1 MPKTELVEN
10 FLVVKNLTPE
20 MSQNVTPKW
29 RYFKEKW
36 LVKKVQLNFSTKKRT
51 LQINRHFIDHWW
63 QFIDH

>member
-29 RYFKEKW
+29 RYFKEKMTGQ
-36 LVKKVQLNFSTKKRT
+36 KSPA
-51 LQINRHFIDHWW
+51 
-63 QFIDH
+63 QFFNEKTYVAN